1 MATRRRLFKWSAA
14 LWAFWGSV
22 SPLYSQTKTMSSAT
36 DDDASL
42 YMLQKPFEPRGDIQL
57 GYGYGI
63 LNPYQNLHHFLVK
76 GNYRLNSLWQVGAS
90 LAKINASENNF
101 SKALAASAGA
111 VEIRTEYQNPERTM
125 HATVGFIPINGL
137 LNLFSKK
144 VIPFELVVGAKAG
157 LSHYRDSGDSMSV
170 GLSLEYKFY
179 LWNRWG
185 LFSGIEYAAE
195 RLNGLSGGPS
205 VWIAAS
211 HMSAGL
217 TWAY

>member
-1 MATRRRLFKWSAA
+1 MESHRRLFRLSAA
-14 LWAFWGSV
+14 LVTALASL
-22 SPLYSQTKTMSSAT
+22 SPVYSQTKSSSSA
-36 DDDASL
+36 DENDAAL
-42 YMLQKPFEPRGDIQL
+42 YMLQKPFEPRGDIQF

-63 LNPYQNLHHFLVK
+63 LNPYQNLHHFFVK
-76 GNYRLNSLWQVGAS
+76 GNYRINSLWQVGAS

-101 SKALAASAGA
+101 SKALAESAGA
-111 VEIRTEYQNPERTM
+111 VEIRTEYQNPEQTM

-157 LSHYRDSGDSMSV
+157 LSNYRESGSSLSV
-170 GLSLEYKFY
+170 GLTLEYKFY

-211 HMSAGL
+211 HVTAGL